1 MVPESGAQLS
11 IPSSWEILAWAHELK
26 ELGQSDGRSVVEA
39 LAEADQI
46 MGRAARVGDKLFVDA
61 TIVNSVKDGPPDGSK
76 EALLTAAIDAG
87 EVKSHNNPV
96 GRLWQK
102 AMKENLDM
110 ANIYAEV
117 GKCYTKQR
125 EFKLEWAKKQ
135 CEELKEVRTRIVESK
150 KSDGAWGE
158 YHPFAI
164 HVRDEGGDAVAL
176 KACQDYFVFAT
187 RMAAEGKTHKGQA
200 FFSSSTSTTTARSCC
215 ASWRVSATATRN
227 QIRPSSR
234 QLRARLLGRR

>member
-11 IPSSWEILAWAHELK
+11 IPSSWEIPAWAHELK
-26 ELGQSDGRSVVEA
+26 ELGQSDGRSVAEA

-102 AMKENLDM
+102 AMKKNLDM
-110 ANIYAEV
+110 A
-117 GKCYTKQR
+117 KH
-125 EFKLEWAKKQ
+125 
-135 CEELKEVRTRIVESK
+135 TRK
-150 KSDGAWGE
+150 WGS
-158 YHPFAI
+158 
-164 HVRDEGGDAVAL
+164 
-176 KACQDYFVFAT
+176 AT
-187 RMAAEGKTHKGQA
+187 PSSG
-200 FFSSSTSTTTARSCC
+200 SSSSSGRKSNARS
-215 ASWRVSATATRN
+215 
-227 QIRPSSR
+227 
-234 QLRARLLGRR
+234 